1 MATEEHIDHY
11 RRERSRN
18 LLAASKEVVPSLEQ
32 SETQSSLVRSRSSP
46 NLFEQAQAAGT
57 PKVPAFPRVKAS
69 SSFTLPRIRT
79 VSVSSRW
86 HVTVPAGPRAR
97 GPGIRAESSGPSQ
110 FLKQPLATQNQGVNT
125 LKPDSDVRGPRNP
138 GPGRPGAAMLPCRI
152 SEWTGPDWIRCF
164 SRLHVSEAA
173 RSENVAG
180 LAPIYP

>member
-1 MATEEHIDHY
+1 MASEEHIDHY

-79 VSVSSRW
+79 VSVLPQSQLSDKADDLRSPSTQTIVNVPSWRSALSKYADKLHFLLPDHLAYAALSPAEISSLKDDSQYLN
-86 HVTVPAGPRAR
+86 VTVVSSYLHRQYVPLCADFGPVT
-97 GPGIRAESSGPSQ
+97 I
-110 FLKQPLATQNQGVNT
+110 
-125 LKPDSDVRGPRNP
+125 
-138 GPGRPGAAMLPCRI
+138 
-152 SEWTGPDWIRCF
+152 
-164 SRLHVSEAA
+164 
-173 RSENVAG
+173 NVVHRFCQV
-180 LAPIYP
+180 LQ